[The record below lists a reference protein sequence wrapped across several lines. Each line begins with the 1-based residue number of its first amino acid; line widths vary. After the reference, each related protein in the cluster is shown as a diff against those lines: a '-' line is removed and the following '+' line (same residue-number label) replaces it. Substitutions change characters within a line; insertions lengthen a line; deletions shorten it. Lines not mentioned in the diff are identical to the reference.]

1 MQIKLIF
8 LLKNIKIFYFS
19 FDFAII
25 IVVISEIITI
35 FAALKQTYKM
45 VGTPLSTG
53 TKVAMTWR
61 LGFGSTKY
69 GFDLSGDFIGLEYFI
84 TTLLDNINVFSIP
97 LFRNT
102 IEEYGLNVWGQ
113 ILYFY

>member
-45 VGTPLSTG
+45 VGNPLSTG

-61 LGFGSTKY
+61 QTGQ
-69 GFDLSGDFIGLEYFI
+69 
-84 TTLLDNINVFSIP
+84 
-97 LFRNT
+97 
-102 IEEYGLNVWGQ
+102 EEGPRRSHGIQNK
-113 ILYFY
+113 IKDD